1 MNESMVTFQGW
12 LGSDVRSQQAGGVLV
27 ARFRV
32 ASTPRRFNRAAG
44 EWHDGPTQW
53 YSVSAWRVLGAHCAA
68 SLRRGDPVV
77 VHGRLTQASWVNQE
91 GVEMSS
97 LEVDAGFVGHDLTRG
112 TSEFTRRSGRTAGES
127 EAITTGAT
135 TMVDAAGVP
144 EPTEEAPRHVEP
156 RHWVA

>member
-12 LGSDVRSQQAGGVLV
+12 LGGEVRTQQAGGVLV

-32 ASTPRRFNRAAG
+32 ASTPRRLNRSTG

-53 YSVSAWRVLGAHCAA
+53 YSVSAWRALGEHCAE

-77 VHGRLTQASWVNQE
+77 VHGRLTQSSWVNQE
-91 GVEMSS
+91 GAEMTS
-97 LEVDAGFVGHDLTRG
+97 LEVDASFVGHDLSRG
-112 TSEFTRRSGRTAGES
+112 TSDFTRRSGRTPTEPVAAAGS
-127 EAITTGAT
+127 SDAT
-135 TMVDAAGVP
+135 APETPAVPRVDAVP
-144 EPTEEAPRHVEP
+144 EP

>member
-12 LGSDVRSQQAGGVLV
+12 LGGDVRTQQAGGVLV

-32 ASTPRRFNRAAG
+32 ASTPRRLNRSTG

-53 YSVSAWRVLGAHCAA
+53 YSVSAWRALGEHCAE

-77 VHGRLTQASWVNQE
+77 VHGRLTQSSWVNQE
-91 GVEMSS
+91 GVEMTS
-97 LEVDAGFVGHDLTRG
+97 LEVDASFVGHDLSRG
-112 TSEFTRRSGRTAGES
+112 TSDFTRRGVRPSAE
-127 EAITTGAT
+127 TGAAT
-135 TMVDAAGVP
+135 ERPAAATP
-144 EPTEEAPRHVEP
+144 EAPVVQQVGATPEP

>member
-12 LGSDVRSQQAGGVLV
+12 LGGDVRTQQAGGALV
-27 ARFRV
+27 AKFRV
-32 ASTPRRFNRAAG
+32 ASTPRRFNRSTG

-53 YSVSAWRVLGAHCAA
+53 YSVSAWRALGEHCAA

-112 TSEFTRRSGRTAGES
+112 TSEFTRRSGRAAGES
-127 EAITTGAT
+127 EVSSVGAT
-135 TMVDAAGVP
+135 PAADAPAAQ
-144 EPTEEAPRHVEP
+144 EPSEETRRPIEP
-156 RHWVA
+156 QHWVA

>member
-12 LGSDVRSQQAGGVLV
+12 LGGDVRTQQAGAATV

-32 ASTPRRFNRAAG
+32 ASTPRRLNRSTG

-53 YSVSAWRVLGAHCAA
+53 YSVSAWRSLGDHCAA

-77 VHGRLTQASWVNQE
+77 VHGRLTQSSWVNQE
-91 GVEMSS
+91 GVEMTS
-97 LEVDAGFVGHDLTRG
+97 LEVDASFVGHDLNRG
-112 TSEFTRRSGRTAGES
+112 TTDFSRATGRASS
-127 EAITTGAT
+127 EAAP
-135 TMVDAAGVP
+135 AAGDDDVQP
-144 EPTEEAPRHVEP
+144 VDTSAEP